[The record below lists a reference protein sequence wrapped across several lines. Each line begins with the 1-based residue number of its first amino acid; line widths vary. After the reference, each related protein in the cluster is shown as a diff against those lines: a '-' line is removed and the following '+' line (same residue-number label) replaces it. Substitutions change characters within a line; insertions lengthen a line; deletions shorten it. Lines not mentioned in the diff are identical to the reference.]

1 MSLFRVMTR
10 PQYLLRVFLLALRSD
25 DDDDDDDDQKSE
37 AKLEICYF
45 FSMDPLQGLVM

>member
-1 MSLFRVMTR
+1 MTR
-10 PQYLLRVFLLALRSD
+10 PQYLLGVFLLALRSD
-25 DDDDDDDDQKSE
+25 DDHDDDQKSE